1 MKEAEIEAEGGVA
14 SLTIRE
20 QCLESAV
27 FPVPSLDEHE
37 HGEWRRVG
45 GESERASERER
56 ERARERE
63 REARARGECNLFYR
77 DVGEGSTRFD

>member
-45 GESERASERER
+45 GESER
-56 ERARERE
+56 ERE

>member
-45 GESERASERER
+45 GESERASERASESER
-56 ERARERE
+56 ERARGESER
-63 REARARGECNLFYR
+63 R
-77 DVGEGSTRFD
+77 V

>member
-45 GESERASERER
+45 GESERASESESES
-56 ERARERE
+56 ERAR
-63 REARARGECNLFYR
+63 ARARGECNLFYR